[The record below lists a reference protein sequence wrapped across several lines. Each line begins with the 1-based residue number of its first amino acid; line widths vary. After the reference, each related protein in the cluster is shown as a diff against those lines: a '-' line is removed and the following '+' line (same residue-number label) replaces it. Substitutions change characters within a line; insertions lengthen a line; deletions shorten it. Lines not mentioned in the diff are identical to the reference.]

1 MTERQVPGTDRR
13 YESYSHVA
21 MRAEVEAGNDP
32 AAAGEIGA
40 QWSDLAERMHESTE
54 TLRRLSDGSREVWQ
68 GSAAE
73 ALRAVLGRAIFWSD
87 EAAGV
92 SSSVG
97 ESVSQQAAI
106 SAKAKAEMPEP
117 VEYDAG
123 SVIREAALGGDIV
136 GLIGLSDA
144 LSALRAKAESARQKA
159 IDVMNNRDAAL
170 RAAVPAMMVFAA
182 PPPLTSGPGP
192 SSAPGAP

>member
-1 MTERQVPGTDRR
+1 MTERRVPDTDRR

-32 AAAGEIGA
+32 ASAGEIGA
-40 QWSDLAERMHESTE
+40 QWSDLAVRLHESTE
-54 TLRRLSDGSREVWQ
+54 ALRSLSDGSREMWQ

-73 ALRAVLGRAIFWSD
+73 ALRAVLGRAIVWSD
-87 EAAGV
+87 DAAGV

-106 SAKAKAEMPEP
+106 AAKAKAEMPEP
-117 VEYDAG
+117 VEYDAS

-136 GLIGLSDA
+136 GLIGLSDT
-144 LSALRAKAESARQKA
+144 LSVLRAKAESARQKA
-159 IDVMNNRDAAL
+159 IDVMNSRDAGL
-170 RAAVPAMMVFAA
+170 RAAVPVAFFAA
-182 PPPLTSGPGP
+182 PPPLTSGAGLSP
-192 SSAPGAP
+192 APGAP